1 MELINITAK
10 LKNSIWDLKSRLD
23 KSEERNI
30 EFEDMLLDISQRS
43 KNRRENFKKDSLRDL
58 SHHQVE

>member
-23 KSEERNI
+23 KSEERTI

-43 KNRRENFKKDSLRDL
+43 KKRREKF
-58 SHHQVE
+58 